1 MSRRLYSLAAAV
13 SVSVVIAAAIAS
25 SADGPQAPTPS
36 GSSSASAADVA
47 ARVDR
52 VMQEAWI
59 EAGVGPLGPDDS
71 LTVARR
77 LSLALCGTIPSLEEV
92 RAMEKLPDAERADA
106 HLERLLAD
114 RRFADYLAER
124 FARAFVGTD
133 NGPFIIYRR
142 RRFVYWLSDELA
154 KNRPYDEL
162 VREMIG
168 SQGLWTDQPATNFVT
183 AHFIP
188 DQGPDPAA
196 MAARTTR
203 AFLGIRIDCA
213 QCHDHPFA
221 EWKQGDF
228 EGLAAY
234 FGQVQNSL
242 TGVVDK
248 PGEFEVEDIRTKEK
262 RSVAPRV
269 PFSADSANDEGRRRE
284 QLAAWITSPSNPYFA
299 KAIANRV
306 WTLMFGQGIVE
317 PVDDLEA
324 EPRVDGVLDV
334 LADDFRSNGHD
345 LRRLIRV
352 IAATRAFRAGSAA
365 TGGREVSEVQEKL
378 FAAFPL
384 SRLRSEQI
392 AGALVQASSLRTVDA
407 ESHILVRFFR
417 AVNTG
422 DFVSRYGDAG
432 EEELNAHIGTIP
444 QRLVMMN
451 GQMPRERIE
460 ASPLNAAGRIATLAP
475 NDESRVDV
483 AYLVCMS
490 RRPTAEEKAHF
501 VSRLDGL
508 KGDNR
513 NDAVEDMLWAL
524 VNSTEFSWNH

>member
-1 MSRRLYSLAAAV
+1 MTQRLYRLGVALSVCIVIAVGIVATGDDVQPPPQPESPAESVRDAAV
-13 SVSVVIAAAIAS
+13 
-25 SADGPQAPTPS
+25 G
-36 GSSSASAADVA
+36 
-47 ARVDR
+47 VDR
-52 VMQEAWI
+52 ALQGAWTQ
-59 EAGVGPLGPDDS
+59 AGVDS
-71 LTVARR
+71 LEPADPLTIVRR
-77 LSLALCGTIPSLEEV
+77 LSLALCGTVPSLEEI
-92 RAMEKLPDAERADA
+92 RAIEKLPAAEQADA

-114 RRFADYLAER
+114 RRFADYFAER
-124 FARAFVGTD
+124 LARAFVGTD

-154 KNRPYDEL
+154 KNRPYDDL
-162 VREMIG
+162 AREIIG
-168 SQGLWTDQPATNFVT
+168 AQGLWTDQPATNFVT

-203 AFLGIRIDCA
+203 AFLGMRIDCA

-228 EGLAAY
+228 EGLAAF
-234 FGQVQNSL
+234 FGQVRNSL
-242 TGVVDK
+242 TGITDK
-248 PGEFEVEDIRTKEK
+248 GGEYEVEDIRTKEK
-262 RSVAPRV
+262 RTVGPRV
-269 PFSADSANDEGRRRE
+269 PFSADSASDEGRRRE
-284 QLAAWITSPSNPYFA
+284 QLARWITDTSNPYFA

-324 EPRVDGVLDV
+324 EPRVDGVLDM
-334 LADDFRSNGHD
+334 LAGDFRSSGHD

-352 IAATRAFRAGSAA
+352 IASTGAFRASSAA
-365 TGGREVSEVQEKL
+365 SGGREVSEAQEKL
-378 FAAFPL
+378 FAAFPV

-392 AGALVQASSLRTVDA
+392 AGALIQASSLRTVDA

-417 AVNTG
+417 TINTG
-422 DFVSRYGDAG
+422 DFVNRYGDAG

-475 NDESRVDV
+475 NDDTRVEV

-490 RRPTAEEKAHF
+490 RRPTSEEKTHF
-501 VSRLDGL
+501 VSRLSGL
-508 KGDNR
+508 TGDNR

>member
-1 MSRRLYSLAAAV
+1 MSRRLYSLAAV
-13 SVSVVIAAAIAS
+13 LSVSIAMAAGIAWNGDD
-25 SADGPQAPTPS
+25 APQPPATDG
-36 GSSSASAADVA
+36 SAASVADTA

-52 VMQEAWI
+52 AMQEVWV
-59 EAGVGPLGPDDS
+59 EAGAPPLEPTEP
-71 LTVARR
+71 LAVVRR
-77 LSLALCGTIPSLEEV
+77 LSLALCGTIPSLEEI
-92 RAMEKLPDAERADA
+92 RSLEKLPAAEQVNA
-106 HLERLLAD
+106 HLDRLLAD
-114 RRFADYLAER
+114 RRFADYFAER
-124 FARAFVGTD
+124 LARAFVGTE

-162 VREMIG
+162 VREII
-168 SQGLWTDQPATNFVT
+168 SAQGLWTDQPATNFIT

-188 DQGPDPAA
+188 DQGADPAA

-242 TGVVDK
+242 TGITDK
-248 PGEFEVEDIRTKEK
+248 GGEFEVEDIRTKEK
-262 RSVAPRV
+262 RTVGPRV
-269 PFSADSANDEGRRRE
+269 PFSSDVSSDEGRRRE
-284 QLAAWITSPSNPYFA
+284 QLAGWITSPSNPYFA

-306 WTLMFGQGIVE
+306 WTLLFGQGIVE

-324 EPRVDGVLDV
+324 EPRVVGVLDV

-345 LRRLIRV
+345 LRRLIRA
-352 IAATRAFRAGSAA
+352 IASTRSFRASSAA
-365 TGGREVSEVQEKL
+365 SGGGEVSELQEKL

-392 AGALVQASSLRTVDA
+392 AGSLIQASSLRTVDA

-417 AVNTG
+417 AVNIG
-422 DFVSRYGDAG
+422 DFVKRYGDAG

-460 ASPLNAAGRIATLAP
+460 ANPLNATGRIAMLAP
-475 NDESRVDV
+475 SDESRVEI

-501 VSRLDGL
+501 VSRLNGL
-508 KGDNR
+508 TGDNR

-524 VNSTEFSWNH
+524 VNSTEFSWSH